1 MSVTTIID
9 DVNILEKELESLS
22 MTRTSV
28 ISKLNSVTDI
38 LGREFPFLTDAVNN
52 INKNQ
57 TKQPAPAARPSVTD
71 HESLQGMVREI
82 RSLCHPDKFNNNP
95 NVVAGTE
102 DLMQEIF
109 VEGTRLFKEKDASGL
124 AELVSIVKNNRISDV
139 KSLSQIKVIKA
150 KKKIS
155 EIRSELDQLNN
166 SPVFK
171 IYTLYN
177 SGSVRDKIDARIL
190 YLNLIKSIIK

>member
-38 LGREFPFLTDAVNN
+38 LGREFPFLTDAVNK
-52 INKNQ
+52 INRDQ
-57 TKQPAPAARPSVTD
+57 PKQQQPVKTAPPVDS
-71 HESLQGMVREI
+71 ESLQGMVREI
-82 RSLCHPDKFNNNP
+82 RSLCHPDKFTNNP
-95 NVVAGTE
+95 NTVAGTE
-102 DLMQEIF
+102 DLLQEIF
-109 VEGTRLFKEKDASGL
+109 VESTRLFKEKDTSGL
-124 AELVSIVKNNRISDV
+124 AELVNIVKNNKIQDV
-139 KSLSQIKVIKA
+139 KSLSQVKVIKT

-155 EIRSELDQLNN
+155 EIRSELEQLNN

-177 SGSVRDKIDARIL
+177 SGSVKDKIDARIL

>member
-38 LGREFPFLTDAVNN
+38 LGREFPFLTDAVNK
-52 INKNQ
+52 INRDQ
-57 TKQPAPAARPSVTD
+57 PKQQQPVKTAPPVDS
-71 HESLQGMVREI
+71 ESLQGMVREI
-82 RSLCHPDKFNNNP
+82 RSLCHPDKFTNNP
-95 NVVAGTE
+95 NTVAGTE
-102 DLMQEIF
+102 DLLQEIF
-109 VEGTRLFKEKDASGL
+109 VESTRLFKEKDTSGL
-124 AELVSIVKNNRISDV
+124 AELVNIVKNNKIKDV
-139 KSLSQIKVIKA
+139 KSLSQVKVIKT

-155 EIRSELDQLNN
+155 EIRSELEQLNN

-177 SGSVRDKIDARIL
+177 SGSVKDKIDARIL